1 MKKTILLTHGVSN
14 ALQNKEIYEF
24 DLQLQLFKFLK
35 NNWGYLCQED
45 TELQNSLIKEVDAKL
60 HHRFMGIYKL
70 MKNIKIWIMS
80 EYDYTIDTLIIT
92 VLFPHEY

>member
-24 DLQLQLFKFLK
+24 DLQLQLFKFLES
-35 NNWGYLCQED
+35 NWGDLCQED

-60 HHRFMGIYKL
+60 HNRFMGVYKL
-70 MKNIKIWIMS
+70 MKNIEIWITS

>member
-14 ALQNKEIYEF
+14 SLQNKEIYEF
-24 DLQLQLFKFLK
+24 DLQLQLFKFLN
-35 NNWGYLCQED
+35 NNWGDLCQED
-45 TELQNSLIKEVDAKL
+45 TELQNSLIKEVNAKL
-60 HHRFMGIYKL
+60 NHRFIGIYKL
-70 MKNIKIWIMS
+70 MKNIEIWIMS

>member
-1 MKKTILLTHGVSN
+1 MKKTILLTHGVST

-45 TELQNSLIKEVDAKL
+45 T
-60 HHRFMGIYKL
+60 
-70 MKNIKIWIMS
+70 
-80 EYDYTIDTLIIT
+80 
-92 VLFPHEY
+92 